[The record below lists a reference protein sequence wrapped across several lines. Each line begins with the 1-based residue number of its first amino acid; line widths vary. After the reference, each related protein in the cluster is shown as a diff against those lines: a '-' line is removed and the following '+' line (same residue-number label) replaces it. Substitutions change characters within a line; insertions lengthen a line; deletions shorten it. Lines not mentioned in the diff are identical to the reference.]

1 MARWNDLP
9 WRDDVYAAAEIW
21 RERCL
26 LQDKALFSDQDIWTL
41 ENLLALLQRLQNLQK
56 QKGEY
61 WDKLAIQMKDADPA
75 IIQLKAELLWFMRL
89 FPIGKQLEPK
99 THSKILVSTKRK
111 GIERI
116 LSWGNLPI
124 PETPLLLDDTLLGIG
139 KPGPEY
145 LRNLPYME
153 LFLTTVICDWKR
165 LAGDERAALLEAD
178 SAFNFAT
185 YCDKFLKNHLYK
197 LDKPLPIRH
206 ALLFFLFP
214 DSFERMVSFNH
225 KKEVVRDYW
234 HKLSMKRQSEFF
246 AGGGFQAPLAIDKAI
261 FSIRKDL
268 EQEHGTT
275 ELDFYHGVLD
285 KTWGM
290 ENKPFPFRPQA
301 IDPPTRSAGQTATPD
316 GGDNNRFE
324 NLEEGEVDSRKMSE
338 GQQQLLQHY
347 RRERRPQL
355 RDLKLKS
362 VEKDVGFL
370 QCECCG
376 TAAEA
381 YPPEYRRSVF
391 EVHHKRPL
399 SEGST
404 MTGVDD
410 LALLCA
416 NCHRAIHV
424 DAELPPVDLFKHRMP

>member
-9 WRDDVYAAAEIW
+9 WRDEVYAAAEIW
-21 RERCL
+21 KERCL
-26 LQDKALFSDQDIWTL
+26 LEDNALFSKDSTWTHG
-41 ENLLALLQRLQNLQK
+41 NLKKLQELIIFNADW
-56 QKGEY
+56 GASSF
-61 WDKLAIQMKDADPA
+61 WDKLSR
-75 IIQLKAELLWFMRL
+75 QLINANPKTVQLAAELMWLIFL
-89 FPIGKQLEPK
+89 FPLGQQVGDVKPSNKASTKLKKIGEILAWAHLPPPTGEVVTTNALSGVGRTGRFYRRYFHAIRYMLEVLIALKQLPMQRRVELLEPK
-99 THSKILVSTKRK
+99 NAWDFANWNDSF
-111 GIERI
+111 EQ
-116 LSWGNLPI
+116 
-124 PETPLLLDDTLLGIG
+124 ETQVPL
-139 KPGPEY
+139 
-145 LRNLPYME
+145 
-153 LFLTTVICDWKR
+153 
-165 LAGDERAALLEAD
+165 
-178 SAFNFAT
+178 
-185 YCDKFLKNHLYK
+185 
-197 LDKPLPIRH
+197 RH

-234 HKLSMKRQSEFF
+234 HKLSMERQSEFF

-261 FSIRKDL
+261 FLIRKDL
-268 EQEHGTT
+268 EKEHGTT
-275 ELDFYHGVLD
+275 ELDFYHGALD

-290 ENKPFPFRPQA
+290 ENKPFQSRPQA
-301 IDPPTRSAGQTATPD
+301 IDPPTRSAGHIATPD

-324 NLEEGEVDSRKMSE
+324 NLEEGGVDSRKMSE
-338 GQQQLLQHY
+338 GKQKLLQHY

-424 DAELPPVDLFKHRMP
+424 DAEMPPVDVFRRRMP